1 LQHRAGVLFS
11 SGIKA
16 RRSGSFFWTLCLL
29 RGSQLSVLFAR
40 VRLNHQI
47 VSYGDNFFTL
57 RGFSPK
63 VEVQDNSMANLRPLP
78 LCVLAGTL
86 VASLASFAQQPA
98 PQIRIAGPIDENQL
112 VTLKGNTHPAAIAK
126 NDRGPVS
133 ARLPMS
139 DLVLVLSRS
148 AEQQAA
154 FDAYIESE
162 YDSGSPN
169 FHQWLTPDQIGQ
181 RFGPAQTDLDTL
193 SSWLTG
199 HGFQISEIGK
209 DHMTI
214 RFSGTAGQVENAFHT
229 QIHNLQVNGA
239 AHIGNMTDPQIP
251 AALGSVVVGIK
262 QLHDFHPHP
271 LHKLGSKV
279 TFNQEAGKWQRTANT
294 QLNTSTTANA
304 ASSEAATLKPQ
315 FGINFPST
323 NGSFAYLEEDVSPY
337 DFATIYNVLPLWQAS
352 TPITGSGQTIAIVGT
367 SDINTADVATF
378 KSTFGLPAGLTPII
392 KAGVNGIDPGQC
404 TSSTNACNS
413 GDLIENSLDVEWSG
427 AVAPGAQVVLVT
439 SGYNSQTYPTNDPVY
454 ESAQYILENVGVSG
468 SPLANAHVMS
478 VSYGLCELAEGTAG
492 NVSYYNL
499 WGDAAAEGVAVFVAT
514 GDSGAPSCDQGQ
526 DGYGYPYSA
535 QYGPSVS
542 GIASTPYNTAVGGTD
557 FSWCKPVYNST
568 GSAITGCP
576 SSSTN
581 QGSPAYWNTSNNTT
595 TGASA
600 AGYVPEVP
608 WNDTC
613 ENPILASFL
622 DSIAPLV
629 VQATNGASTPANPDA
644 TCNYVEKYWPSI
656 YNTYSAM
663 LATYV
668 DAVGGSG
675 GASNCVANDGNNTSS
690 CYTAATT
697 GAANGSIALTND
709 GWQKPSWQTGVQG
722 IPTDGVRDIPD
733 VSFFAADGALNSAY
747 LICVSALGTCTPSTS
762 SAQEVGGTSVST
774 PAMAGVM
781 ALINQKIGVAQG
793 SPNKELYVLG
803 SKQTYS
809 ACSAE
814 TVKNTSA
821 SCYFND
827 VDQGTIA
834 MPCSLGTANAEGGVS
849 FDSNNNPVASS
860 IYTGLVSPD
869 CTGLNSGDTI
879 GTLTVP
885 SSTTTQAYNAGVGFD
900 LATGLG
906 SLNVANV
913 VNAWVSDVGTA
924 TATVK
929 ATLSA
934 STLSANTALTVTVTV
949 TGSNETPTGSVAVNG
964 SGAQATGT
972 LSGGTA
978 AITIPANSLA
988 VGSDT
993 LTIIYGGDST
1003 YASANTTA
1011 TVTVSAVAPTVTV
1024 SAPSPANVA
1033 NPLAVSVGVAGPL
1046 GSTTPTGTVTLSAGS
1061 YSSSAVTLSSSGTA
1075 SFTIPANT
1083 LSAGNI
1089 TLTANYSGS
1098 STFTAASGS
1107 TTIVVVS
1114 TALVTPTV
1122 KVTTSPSSIDTG
1134 QAMTAT
1140 ITVTGTSGTPTGTV
1154 SLTSGSIAIG
1164 SGTLSGGT
1172 ATINVSANTL
1182 SAGSDVLTASYGGD
1196 GTYATAT
1203 GIVTVTVTQ
1212 SVYALTATSP
1222 SGVSRGAT
1230 ATSTVSGSSS
1240 TTGYTGTVT
1249 LTSCTATNGPSN
1261 ANDVPTC
1268 TVSGTITY
1276 AAGTPSG
1283 TGTATVSTTA
1293 ASAEL
1298 VRPNPL
1304 GKGRGWMGAGGGAVL
1319 AFLVFLGVPARR
1331 RSWRAMLGMLILMIT
1346 LSGLAACGGG
1356 GGGGGSST
1364 SNPGTTS
1371 GTYTFTVTGQ
1381 GNDPAKTSETAT
1393 FTLIVN

>member
-1 LQHRAGVLFS
+1 
-11 SGIKA
+11 
-16 RRSGSFFWTLCLL
+16 
-29 RGSQLSVLFAR
+29 
-40 VRLNHQI
+40 
-47 VSYGDNFFTL
+47 
-57 RGFSPK
+57 
-63 VEVQDNSMANLRPLP
+63 
-78 LCVLAGTL
+78 
-86 VASLASFAQQPA
+86 
-98 PQIRIAGPIDENQL
+98 
-112 VTLKGNTHPAAIAK
+112 GNTHPAAIAK

-747 LICVSALGTCTPSTS
+747 LICVSALGTGTPSTS

-860 IYTGLVSPD
+860 TYTGLVSPE

-885 SSTTTQAYNAGVGFD
+885 SSATTQAYNAGVGFD
-900 LATGLG
+900 LASGLG

-913 VNAWVSDVGTA
+913 VNGWTSNAATA
-924 TATVK
+924 TATVA

-934 STLSANTALTVTVTV
+934 TTIAPNTPLTVTITV
-949 TGSNETPTGSVAVNG
+949 TGSSGTPAGSVAVNG
-964 SGAQATGT
+964 GGATLVGT
-972 LSGGTA
+972 LSSGSAT
-978 AITIPANSLA
+978 ITIPANSMA

-993 LTIIYGGDST
+993 LTITYSGDGT
-1003 YASANTTA
+1003 YASASTTA
-1011 TVTVSAVAPTVTV
+1011 TVTVTKITPTVTV
-1024 SAPSPANVA
+1024 IPAASAMNASSSLGVLVTLGVP
-1033 NPLAVSVGVAGPL
+1033 VGSAI
-1046 GSTTPTGTVTLSAGS
+1046 PTGTVTLTGGG
-1061 YSSSAVTLSSSGTA
+1061 YTSSAVTLSNTGTA
-1075 SFTIPANT
+1075 SVTIPANT
-1083 LSAGNI
+1083 
-1089 TLTANYSGS
+1089 
-1098 STFTAASGS
+1098 F
-1107 TTIVVVS
+1107 
-1114 TALVTPTV
+1114 
-1122 KVTTSPSSIDTG
+1122 
-1134 QAMTAT
+1134 
-1140 ITVTGTSGTPTGTV
+1140 
-1154 SLTSGSIAIG
+1154 
-1164 SGTLSGGT
+1164 
-1172 ATINVSANTL
+1172 
-1182 SAGSDVLTASYGGD
+1182 
-1196 GTYATAT
+1196 
-1203 GIVTVTVTQ
+1203 
-1212 SVYALTATSP
+1212 
-1222 SGVSRGAT
+1222 
-1230 ATSTVSGSSS
+1230 
-1240 TTGYTGTVT
+1240 TTG
-1249 LTSCTATNGPSN
+1249 
-1261 ANDVPTC
+1261 
-1268 TVSGTITY
+1268 
-1276 AAGTPSG
+1276 
-1283 TGTATVSTTA
+1283 
-1293 ASAEL
+1293 
-1298 VRPNPL
+1298 
-1304 GKGRGWMGAGGGAVL
+1304 
-1319 AFLVFLGVPARR
+1319 
-1331 RSWRAMLGMLILMIT
+1331 
-1346 LSGLAACGGG
+1346 
-1356 GGGGGSST
+1356 
-1364 SNPGTTS
+1364 
-1371 GTYTFTVTGQ
+1371 
-1381 GNDPAKTSETAT
+1381 GN
-1393 FTLIVN
+1393 V